1 MLGDT
6 MHCYSVYRTCCYALY
21 IQKSMN
27 VTQTM
32 EAVNRHVPTHQ
43 DLESVAAGLGSD
55 WLVTAE
61 HVQVSLTVLHLFSW

>member
-1 MLGDT
+1 

-32 EAVNRHVPTHQ
+32 EAVNRYVPIHQ
-43 DLESVAAGLGSD
+43 DPESVAAGLGSD